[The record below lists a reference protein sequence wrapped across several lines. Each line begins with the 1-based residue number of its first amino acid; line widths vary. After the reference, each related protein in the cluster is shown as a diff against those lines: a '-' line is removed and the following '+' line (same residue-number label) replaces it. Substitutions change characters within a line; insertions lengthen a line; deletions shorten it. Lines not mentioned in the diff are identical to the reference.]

1 MSEYDSELYPVV
13 VQNFLTGEILMLA
26 YADAQALNLT
36 EKTGFA
42 HFYSR
47 KRKKLWKKGETSKNF
62 IPVFDIIKDCDND
75 SFIYMT
81 FSPPEKVCHLEKK
94 KCFFEKE
101 SPFLNHLE
109 RYIKNRKKS
118 KNSYTAKVLKKE
130 DENYILRKIGEEA
143 LEVILAKE
151 EWIEECADLLFHIIL
166 LCLKRK
172 KSLKDVIK
180 VLFERHLKKSDFLK
194 IFKGR

>member
-1 MSEYDSELYPVV
+1 MSEYDSKLYPVV

-26 YADAQALNLT
+26 YANTQALDLT
-36 EKTGFA
+36 RKTGFA

-62 IPVFDIIKDCDND
+62 IPVFGIIKNCDND
-75 SFIYMT
+75 AFIYMT
-81 FSPPEKVCHLEKK
+81 FSPPEKVCHLKKK

-101 SPFLNHLE
+101 SPFLIYLE

-118 KNSYTAKVLKKE
+118 ENSYTAKALKE

-143 LEVILAKE
+143 LEVVLAKK
-151 EWIEECADLLFHIIL
+151 EWLEECADLLFHIIL

-172 KSLKDVIK
+172 KGLKDVIE
-180 VLFERHLKKSDFLK
+180 VLFERHLKKSDFLE
-194 IFKGR
+194 IFKG